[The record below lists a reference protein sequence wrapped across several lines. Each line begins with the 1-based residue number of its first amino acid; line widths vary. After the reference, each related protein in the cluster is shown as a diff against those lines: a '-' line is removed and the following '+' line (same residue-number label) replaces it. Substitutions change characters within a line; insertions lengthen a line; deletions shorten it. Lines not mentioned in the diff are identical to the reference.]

1 MSVSWT
7 SHARELQRSVFP
19 SLSFGASAGPS
30 LKSTTRTTRTISL
43 TQKDIQKCFVLA
55 SSTTGVFS
63 PWRPASSKAVVRCTL
78 QKTDKKL
85 TEADVEVNTLKI
97 YETWWNMIANNH
109 TKLKETKTTKLD
121 ALLHVA
127 NNFAN
132 FNDLKRACHQF
143 QWPSALVVQLF
154 EAHEDV
160 PPRVGVF
167 TVTTVT
173 ARSSLSTS
181 PTGLTNCFLNFIT
194 IHSYSFKRS
203 WQWWNVVNV
212 VN

>member
-1 MSVSWT
+1 
-7 SHARELQRSVFP
+7 
-19 SLSFGASAGPS
+19 
-30 LKSTTRTTRTISL
+30 
-43 TQKDIQKCFVLA
+43 
-55 SSTTGVFS
+55 
-63 PWRPASSKAVVRCTL
+63 
-78 QKTDKKL
+78 
-85 TEADVEVNTLKI
+85 
-97 YETWWNMIANNH
+97 MIANNH
-109 TKLKETKTTKLD
+109 TKLKETQTTKLD

-181 PTGLTNCFLNFIT
+181 PTGLTNCFLNFIQKVMAMVKCGECGEL
-194 IHSYSFKRS
+194 IHTCAGIKCSSSRP
-203 WQWWNVVNV
+203 
-212 VN
+212 

>member
-1 MSVSWT
+1 MDEPRSRIAEISFPVFELWSFCWAFTEINDTNHENYKSHSKRHPKMLCARLIHYRSLQPLT
-7 SHARELQRSVFP
+7 S
-19 SLSFGASAGPS
+19 SFFQGCC
-30 LKSTTRTTRTISL
+30 
-43 TQKDIQKCFVLA
+43 QMH
-55 SSTTGVFS
+55 
-63 PWRPASSKAVVRCTL
+63 PAKNW
-78 QKTDKKL
+78 Q
-85 TEADVEVNTLKI
+85 EVNRSTCGSKHTQI

-109 TKLKETKTTKLD
+109 TKLKETQTTKLD

-160 PPRVGVF
+160 PPRVGAF

-194 IHSYSFKRS
+194 IHSFSFKRS